1 LRERAARKHIWSRV
15 SGYSSC
21 AQRSSIVRV
30 ANAHDPHPVAG
41 KQRPQLSS
49 SRRHAAALNRKNETL
64 TIIRVM
70 EIDRIITMASQSVRI
85 QFLAFE
91 RSLCAVGCDLPLLV
105 IPYEQDDGFDLRVM
119 RNGGKKRNLHP
130 G

>member
-1 LRERAARKHIWSRV
+1 
-15 SGYSSC
+15 
-21 AQRSSIVRV
+21 
-30 ANAHDPHPVAG
+30 
-41 KQRPQLSS
+41 
-49 SRRHAAALNRKNETL
+49 
-64 TIIRVM
+64 M